1 MANEPD
7 EERSQHNHSMQ
18 ELSRIDDAHRSLLFV
33 ESPTS
38 SDPSAQ
44 LGSIIVTAQLSGTF
58 LKGPQAGQGARGHI
72 CCYRRNLFHI
82 RGTIV
87 LVRSLTQFPDNIAG
101 DIQPSKI
108 HATLTATESVNGEE
122 VAIITVTKTTR
133 DTTTPPG
140 HAAPPPI
147 DIDVDTRHDCTPLVF
162 AWPRLQFRSA
172 TAKRGRRKEKGPDQH
187 FTLHIRF
194 FAVFPDGS
202 KTLLSEQL
210 SAPIAVRGR
219 SPSKFTAMRAFQD
232 GQEHLVY
239 DIEPNLPSVRESPIA
254 LPMESSEQEESTP
267 SSTFVGGNLANE
279 DNALFNVTVFEPR
292 SDNRDVGHVDFL
304 LTGDFGIPE
313 GIIRGFSPYLNLEGD
328 DILNLTM
335 PDVPPNGES
344 MQASHTLA
352 SLLAAASDSMTPEPL
367 SDHVQPRQET
377 WIESQ
382 TAQPLV
388 DAVKKS
394 FHYEYIPL
402 SMDDRTPP
410 VQAIYVGGSLL
421 VQVPMLTLL
430 QQPHRVHHKITLP
443 KTMQGNKKRYFG
455 ELSD

>member
-1 MANEPD
+1 
-7 EERSQHNHSMQ
+7 MQ

-33 ESPTS
+33 ESPAS
-38 SDPSAQ
+38 SDAPAQ
-44 LGSIIVTAQLSGTF
+44 LGSIVVTAQLSGTF

-82 RGTIV
+82 RGTII
-87 LVRSLTQFPDNIAG
+87 LVRSLAQFPDHNAG

-122 VAIITVTKTTR
+122 VAIISVPKTTR
-133 DTTTPPG
+133 DATTPPG

-147 DIDVDTRHDCTPLVF
+147 DIDVDARHDCTPLAF

-172 TAKRGRRKEKGPDQH
+172 TAKHGRRKETGPDQH
-187 FTLHIRF
+187 FTLRIRF
-194 FAVFPDGS
+194 FAVFLDGS
-202 KTLLSEQL
+202 KALLSEQL

-219 SPSKFTAMRAFQD
+219 SPSKFTALRAFHD

-239 DIEPNLPSVRESPIA
+239 DIEPDLPSVRESPMA
-254 LPMESSEQEESTP
+254 LPMESSEQGESTP
-267 SSTFVGGNLANE
+267 SSTFVGGNLASE
-279 DNALFNVTVFEPR
+279 DSALFTATVLEPR

-313 GIIRGFSPYLNLEGD
+313 GITRGFSPYLNFEGD
-328 DILNLTM
+328 DVLNLAM

-344 MQASHTLA
+344 IQASHTFA
-352 SLLAAASDSMTPEPL
+352 SPLAAASDSVRPAPL

-382 TAQPLV
+382 PAQPLV

-430 QQPHRVHHKITLP
+430 QQPHRVHHKINLP